1 MKIIKLSLFLCFLLC
16 ACNNKAL
23 TPYDAAQQA
32 CECMRLS
39 KDSSEE
45 GVEKIVQR
53 FYAAAYDDL
62 NAPKVLALAGEV
74 VRKSGLSGSAKRYLV
89 ELIDSWL
96 GLDLL
101 SPLSQEV
108 GKESDPRIDDL
119 VQKRE
124 AARQKK
130 NFSEADR
137 IRDLLM
143 DEGVTIEDTPDGST
157 WHRFK

>member
-1 MKIIKLSLFLCFLLC
+1 M
-16 ACNNKAL
+16 
-23 TPYDAAQQA
+23 
-32 CECMRLS
+32 
-39 KDSSEE
+39 
-45 GVEKIVQR
+45 
-53 FYAAAYDDL
+53 
-62 NAPKVLALAGEV
+62 AGEV